1 MRKATPRKPEYQGG
15 SHTNEAIWPATC
27 KWLTTARRIVGHI
40 YRGLSK
46 AGHYHR
52 GSQSWVHGRV
62 SLLKVS
68 QASQDSSSLLCWYST
83 PSYDGTS
90 HTGMGLFS
98 FRSPSLKL
106 VKDPMS
112 KCLFSVKY
120 WKTEVTVHVETQT
133 RSAISRCV
141 VVAIYDRNRVLT

>member
-27 KWLTTARRIVGHI
+27 KWLTTARRSVGLI

-52 GSQSWVHGRV
+52 GSQSWVQRSSQSPEGV
-62 SLLKVS
+62 SS
-68 QASQDSSSLLCWYST
+68 QLRLFILLCWYST
-83 PSYDGTS
+83 PSHDDPS

-141 VVAIYDRNRVLT
+141 VVAIYDRNRVL